1 MAVFLAYS
9 YQLALCGEVQ
19 LFVEIST
26 EHINELCGPLLTVL
40 LAGQKVAINIRQDKP
55 NQKTLQI
62 P

>member
-9 YQLALCGEVQ
+9 YQLAMCGEVK

-26 EHINELCGPLLTVL
+26 EHINELCGPLLTVQPV
-40 LAGQKVAINIRQDKP
+40 GEKVAINVRQDKP
-55 NQKTLQI
+55 NQKILQT